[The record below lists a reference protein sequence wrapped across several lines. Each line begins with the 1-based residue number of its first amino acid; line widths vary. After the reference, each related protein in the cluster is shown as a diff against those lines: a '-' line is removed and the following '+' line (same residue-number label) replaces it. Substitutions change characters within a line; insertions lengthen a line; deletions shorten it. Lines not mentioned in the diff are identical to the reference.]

1 MKLPIYLLRYPGE
14 NEEIITIFFWIS
26 IKKAEAIT
34 CFLYRF
40 TPATCGQL
48 EFSLLF
54 HAQLN
59 ETQGA
64 RLLREMRSRGDPAG

>member
-1 MKLPIYLLRYPGE
+1 MKKLSRF
-14 NEEIITIFFWIS
+14 FFWIS

-48 EFSLLF
+48 EFYILF
-54 HAQLN
+54 HAQWN
-59 ETQGA
+59 ETVEVI
-64 RLLREMRSRGDPAG
+64 LLQICGQLETIFGLRPRGVEIPG